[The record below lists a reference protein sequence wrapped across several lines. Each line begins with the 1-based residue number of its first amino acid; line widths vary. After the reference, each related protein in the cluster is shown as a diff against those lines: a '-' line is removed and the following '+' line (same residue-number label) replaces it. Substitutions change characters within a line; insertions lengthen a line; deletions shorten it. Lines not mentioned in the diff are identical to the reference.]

1 MHEHI
6 NKYPKMKKK
15 KKKKPAQGTTKHA
28 QQAQKEVKHVITQS
42 GELIML

>member
-6 NKYPKMKKK
+6 NKYPKMQKK

-42 GELIML
+42 EELIML